1 MLIGASL
8 EMQDEAWEFVQFMTS
23 EESQKLQ
30 TLSASTLP
38 TLNAL
43 YEDREIRKVLPVIT
57 LSEEALRNA
66 RPRPISPYYSQISRT
81 MAEQFNKVLTYLTRR
96 GRRDSPERFAAYHRA
111 GLISPQTKVLRPS
124 SHRSLDPVSLPLLPR
139 WHTTTLLGFKYYE
152 RRQNSDSRTNCV
164 RDENS
169 CSDVRGSFGDCG
181 VRQSLLHGRTIKA

>member
-23 EESQKLQ
+23 EESQKLH

-81 MAEQFNKVLTYLTRR
+81 MAEQFNKVLTGAT
-96 GRRDSPERFAAYHRA
+96 SPEEA
-111 GLISPQTKVLRPS
+111 VE
-124 SHRSLDPVSLPLLPR
+124 
-139 WHTTTLLGFKYYE
+139 TL
-152 RRQNSDSRTNCV
+152 QSDLQQII
-164 RDENS
+164 EQ
-169 CSDVRGSFGDCG
+169 G
-181 VRQSLLHGRTIKA
+181 

>member
-1 MLIGASL
+1 MLIGASS

-23 EESQKLQ
+23 EESQKLH

-96 GRRDSPERFAAYHRA
+96 GRRDSPERFAADHRA
-111 GLISPQTKVLRPS
+111 GLISPQTKVLHRS
-124 SHRSLDPVSLPLLPR
+124 SH
-139 WHTTTLLGFKYYE
+139 
-152 RRQNSDSRTNCV
+152 
-164 RDENS
+164 
-169 CSDVRGSFGDCG
+169 
-181 VRQSLLHGRTIKA
+181 

>member
-81 MAEQFNKVLTYLTRR
+81 MAEQFNKVLT
-96 GRRDSPERFAAYHRA
+96 GAASPEQA
-111 GLISPQTKVLRPS
+111 VE
-124 SHRSLDPVSLPLLPR
+124 
-139 WHTTTLLGFKYYE
+139 TL
-152 RRQNSDSRTNCV
+152 
-164 RDENS
+164 
-169 CSDVRGSFGDCG
+169 
-181 VRQSLLHGRTIKA
+181 QSELQQIIEEG

>member
-81 MAEQFNKVLTYLTRR
+81 MAEQFNKVLTGAT
-96 GRRDSPERFAAYHRA
+96 SPEEA
-111 GLISPQTKVLRPS
+111 VE
-124 SHRSLDPVSLPLLPR
+124 
-139 WHTTTLLGFKYYE
+139 TL
-152 RRQNSDSRTNCV
+152 QSDLQQII
-164 RDENS
+164 EQ
-169 CSDVRGSFGDCG
+169 G
-181 VRQSLLHGRTIKA
+181 